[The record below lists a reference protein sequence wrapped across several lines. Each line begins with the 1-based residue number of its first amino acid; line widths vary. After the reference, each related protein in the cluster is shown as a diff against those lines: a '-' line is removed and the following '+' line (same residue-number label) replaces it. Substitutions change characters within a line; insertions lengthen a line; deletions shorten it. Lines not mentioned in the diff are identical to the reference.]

1 MKVLVTGGAGFIG
14 SHVCEQ
20 LLKRGDRVLCV
31 DNFNDYYNPQRKWKN
46 IEPFLKDENFK
57 LFNRDIKEAG
67 DLEEVF
73 SEGVDKVVHLAARA
87 GVRSSI
93 ENPEI
98 YVKDNV
104 DGTLNMLELSR
115 KFKVKNF
122 VFASSSSVYGNRSDG
137 PFRETDNVD
146 NPISPYAATKKS
158 CELLCHAHS
167 HLFGLNVTC
176 LRFFTVYGSRGRPD
190 MAPLKFT
197 DKIARG
203 EWIEVY
209 GDGNS
214 IRDFTHV
221 SDTVRGVLLALD
233 RDLKYEVINLGNS
246 KPARLMELVK
256 AIERSLGK
264 EARIKFS
271 EPQSGDVALT
281 HSDST
286 KAKDLLGFEAKVS
299 LQDGVREL
307 VDWYKENIA

>member
-14 SHVCEQ
+14 SHVCDA

-46 IEPFLKDENFK
+46 VEPLLKNENFK
-57 LFNRDIKEAG
+57 LFNRDIKEVG

-87 GVRSSI
+87 GVRASI
-93 ENPEI
+93 ECPDD
-98 YVKDNV
+98 YVRDNIN
-104 DGTLNMLELSR
+104 GLLNMLELCK
-115 KFKVKNF
+115 KFKVKSF

-137 PFRETDNVD
+137 PFKETDNVD

-158 CELLCHAHS
+158 GELLCHTYS

-190 MAPLKFT
+190 MAPFKFT

-203 EWIEVY
+203 EWIEIY
-209 GDGNS
+209 GDGNAV
-214 IRDFTHV
+214 RDFTHV

-233 RDLKYEVINLGNS
+233 KDLKYEIINLGNS
-246 KPARLMELVK
+246 RPVRLMELVK
-256 AIERSLGK
+256 AIESSLGK
-264 EARIKFS
+264 EARMKFV
-271 EPQSGDVALT
+271 EPQVGDVALT
-281 HSDST
+281 HSDSS
-286 KAKDLLGFEAKVS
+286 KARELLGFEAKVS
-299 LQDGVREL
+299 LQEGVREL